1 MEKQEKSVNKHLYK
15 ILIYVL
21 KYIPFILALME
32 TVFVVLN
39 YYELP
44 HYYLNVFGGFSI
56 CFIITLYLQSY
67 IFQFC
72 SWHRVPIHYVLLS
85 NIIALIDDIV
95 KIPLSDLNM
104 MRMYFVLLVM
114 FTMLFIYLKIKCN
127 KDS

>member
-1 MEKQEKSVNKHLYK
+1 
-15 ILIYVL
+15 
-21 KYIPFILALME
+21 ME

-104 MRMYFVLLVM
+104 MRMYFVLLGVSRAT
-114 FTMLFIYLKIKCN
+114 FDNYVRDGFIPKGIKQEGFKELSWQKSDLDIFLASKN
-127 KDS
+127 

>member
-67 IFQFC
+67 I
-72 SWHRVPIHYVLLS
+72 YS
-85 NIIALIDDIV
+85 N
-95 KIPLSDLNM
+95 
-104 MRMYFVLLVM
+104 FVLG
-114 FTMLFIYLKIKCN
+114 TECLFIMYCYQTLLL
-127 KDS
+127 

>member
-1 MEKQEKSVNKHLYK
+1 
-15 ILIYVL
+15 
-21 KYIPFILALME
+21 ME

-85 NIIALIDDIV
+85 NIIALIDDIDSDNCNITMEQQSKITSVLSNIANPDYRMSKVQACDYLGVSRATFDNYVRDGFIPKGV
-95 KIPLSDLNM
+95 KI
-104 MRMYFVLLVM
+104 
-114 FTMLFIYLKIKCN
+114 
-127 KDS
+127 

>member
-1 MEKQEKSVNKHLYK
+1 
-15 ILIYVL
+15 
-21 KYIPFILALME
+21 ME

-104 MRMYFVLLVM
+104 MRMHFVLLVM
-114 FTMLFIYLKIKCN
+114 FTMLFIYLKIKC
-127 KDS
+127 KC

>member
-1 MEKQEKSVNKHLYK
+1 VEKQEKSVNKHLYK

-85 NIIALIDDIV
+85 NIIALIDDTR
-95 KIPLSDLNM
+95 N
-104 MRMYFVLLVM
+104 RYLL
-114 FTMLFIYLKIKCN
+114 MLV
-127 KDS
+127 

>member
-1 MEKQEKSVNKHLYK
+1 VEKQEKSVNKHLYK

-95 KIPLSDLNM
+95 KIPTFRSKYDENVFL
-104 MRMYFVLLVM
+104 YFLLC
-114 FTMLFIYLKIKCN
+114 LQYYLYI
-127 KDS
+127 